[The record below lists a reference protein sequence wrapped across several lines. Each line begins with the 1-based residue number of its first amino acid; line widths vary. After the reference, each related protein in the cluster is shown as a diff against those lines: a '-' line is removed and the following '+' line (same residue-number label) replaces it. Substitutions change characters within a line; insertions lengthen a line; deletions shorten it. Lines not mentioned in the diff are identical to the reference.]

1 MDRHTRMRRLR
12 EQVLAECIELFEGD
26 SDAAE
31 RWLSQPVRGLG
42 YQTPN
47 ELLSSETGIEQLRTL
62 IGRLEHGVFS

>member
-26 SDAAE
+26 RDAAE
-31 RWLSQPVRGLG
+31 RWLSQPVRGFG

-47 ELLSSETGIEQLRTL
+47 DLLSSEAGIEQLRTL
-62 IGRLEHGVFS
+62 IGQLEHGVFT